1 VPCPPN
7 PRASADFSISLAPSR
22 RPKIAVAADPAVLDI
37 IREFDM
43 IRIARQLLA
52 ALALLPVLAWAGPVD
67 LNTADAATLARELK
81 GIGPA
86 RAEAIVAWREA
97 HGPFKS
103 PEDLVKVQGIGERVL
118 EDNRTLLTVSK
129 PKEAE

>member
-1 VPCPPN
+1 
-7 PRASADFSISLAPSR
+7 
-22 RPKIAVAADPAVLDI
+22 
-37 IREFDM
+37 M
-43 IRIARQLLA
+43 IRSARSALL

-81 GIGPA
+81 GVGPA

-97 HGPFKS
+97 NGPFRS

-118 EDNRTLLTVSK
+118 EDNRGTIKVSK
-129 PKEAE
+129 ADESE

>member
-1 VPCPPN
+1 M
-7 PRASADFSISLAPSR
+7 LQ
-22 RPKIAVAADPAVLDI
+22 IAWKA
-37 IREFDM
+37 
-43 IRIARQLLA
+43 LA

-81 GIGPA
+81 GVGPA

-103 PEDLVKVQGIGERVL
+103 PDELVNVQGIGDRVL
-118 EDNRTLLTVSK
+118 EDNRSILTVSM
-129 PKEAE
+129 PDDRE

>member
-1 VPCPPN
+1 
-7 PRASADFSISLAPSR
+7 
-22 RPKIAVAADPAVLDI
+22 
-37 IREFDM
+37 M
-43 IRIARQLLA
+43 IRIARPLLA

-118 EDNRTLLTVSK
+118 EDNRSLMTVSK

>member
-1 VPCPPN
+1 
-7 PRASADFSISLAPSR
+7 
-22 RPKIAVAADPAVLDI
+22 
-37 IREFDM
+37 M
-43 IRIARQLLA
+43 IRSARSALL

-81 GIGPA
+81 GVGPA

-97 HGPFKS
+97 NGPFRS

-118 EDNRTLLTVSK
+118 EDNRGNIKVSK
-129 PKEAE
+129 ADESE